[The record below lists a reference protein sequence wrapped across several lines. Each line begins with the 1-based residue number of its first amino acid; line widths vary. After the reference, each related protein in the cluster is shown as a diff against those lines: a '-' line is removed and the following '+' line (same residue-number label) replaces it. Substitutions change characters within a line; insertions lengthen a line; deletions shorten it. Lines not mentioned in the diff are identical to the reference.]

1 MLKLQKSETGC
12 VDRVNISC
20 YACITHF
27 EIAKSDKMS
36 LFEYQTTILVFKNFK
51 DHENK
56 FVVSSDKET

>member
-36 LFEYQTTILVFKNFK
+36 PFEDL
-51 DHENK
+51 
-56 FVVSSDKET
+56 